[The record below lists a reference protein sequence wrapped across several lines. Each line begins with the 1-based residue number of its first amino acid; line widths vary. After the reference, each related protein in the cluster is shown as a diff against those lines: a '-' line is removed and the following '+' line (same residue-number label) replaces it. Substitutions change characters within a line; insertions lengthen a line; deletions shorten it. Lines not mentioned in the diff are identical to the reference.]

1 VIAGDDDFFH
11 DFSPQNK
18 GEPSFYKIGLS
29 VNKKLYIH
37 QGFAIKACMRN
48 LLNRYRNHLIVE
60 KGAARNTLEAYGRD
74 LTRYL
79 SFLECK
85 GLLEAHQVTPE
96 HALEF
101 LVQMK
106 TEGLSAN
113 SMNRSLA
120 ALRGFYKYLQS
131 EKVLDES
138 PFSNIELAKVW
149 MRLPDTLSQEEMNRI
164 LLQPGDQ
171 TPSALRDTAMLE
183 LLYAT
188 GLRISELISLSMGSI
203 NWQVGFLIV
212 MGKGS
217 KERVVPI
224 GKTAY
229 DCVRRYVEES
239 RPKLLKTKSTDV
251 LFLNRF
257 GRGFTRQG
265 LWKII
270 VGYAKKAGLAKNV
283 HPHTF
288 RHSFATHLLAGGA
301 DLRAVQ
307 VMLGHAD
314 ISTTQ
319 IYTHVTKERLKEIHS
334 RYHPRG

>member
-1 VIAGDDDFFH
+1 
-11 DFSPQNK
+11 
-18 GEPSFYKIGLS
+18 
-29 VNKKLYIH
+29 
-37 QGFAIKACMRN
+37 MRN
-48 LLNRYRNHLIVE
+48 LLNQYLNHLLIE
-60 KGAARNTLEAYGRD
+60 KGVAGNTLEAYGRD
-74 LTRYL
+74 LKRYI
-79 SFLECK
+79 SFLEQR
-85 GLLEAHQVTPE
+85 GLSDVRSVIPKTVID
-96 HALEF
+96 F
-101 LVQMK
+101 LVQIK
-106 TEGLSAN
+106 SEGLSAN

-120 ALRGFYKYLQS
+120 ALRGFYKFLLQ

-138 PFSNIELAKVW
+138 PLANIELAKVW
-149 MRLPDTLSQEEMNRI
+149 MRLPDTVSREEMNLI
-164 LLQPGDQ
+164 LSQPGDQ
-171 TPSALRDTAMLE
+171 TPSALRDSAMLE

-188 GLRISELISLSMGSI
+188 GLRVSELISLMMNSI

-229 DCVRRYVEES
+229 DCVRRYVDEA
-239 RPKLLKTKSTDV
+239 RPRLLKSKTTDV

-257 GRGFTRQG
+257 GGAFTRQG

-270 VGYAKKAGLAKNV
+270 IHYAQKAGLQKNV

-288 RHSFATHLLAGGA
+288 RHSFASHLLEGGA

-319 IYTHVTKERLKEIHS
+319 IYTHVTKDRLKEIH
-334 RYHPRG
+334 RKYHPRG

>member
-1 VIAGDDDFFH
+1 MWD
-11 DFSPQNK
+11 
-18 GEPSFYKIGLS
+18 
-29 VNKKLYIH
+29 
-37 QGFAIKACMRN
+37 
-48 LLNRYRNHLIVE
+48 LLNQYFNHLLIE
-60 KGAARNTLEAYGRD
+60 KGVAENTLEAYGRD
-74 LTRYL
+74 LKRYV
-79 SFLECK
+79 SFLEQK
-85 GLLEAHQVTPE
+85 GLTDVRSVIPKTVI
-96 HALEF
+96 EF
-101 LVQMK
+101 LVQIK
-106 TEGLSAN
+106 AEGLSPN

-120 ALRGFYKYLQS
+120 ALRGFYKFLLQ

-138 PFSNIELAKVW
+138 PLAHIELAKVW
-149 MRLPDTLSQEEMNRI
+149 MRLPDTVSKEEMNLI
-164 LLQPGDQ
+164 LSQPGDQ
-171 TPSALRDTAMLE
+171 TPAALRDSAMLE

-188 GLRISELISLSMGSI
+188 GLRVSELISLTMNSI

-229 DCVRRYVEES
+229 DCVRRYVDEA
-239 RPKLLKTKSTDV
+239 RPKLTKSKTTDV

-257 GRGFTRQG
+257 GGALTRQG

-270 VGYAKKAGLAKNV
+270 IRYAQKAGLQKNV

-288 RHSFATHLLAGGA
+288 RHSFASHLLEGGA

-319 IYTHVTKERLKEIHS
+319 IYTHVTKDRLKEIH
-334 RYHPRG
+334 RKYHPRG